1 MKAYG
6 YQKNNDN
13 LLELE
18 EVSFECD
25 IEEIDEIINFFQY
38 VKEEHSKVRL
48 EKGFCYSH
56 LRDWKASRSNES
68 TDIIVVTN
76 FNKSKFLII

>member
-25 IEEIDEIINFFQY
+25 IKEIDEIIKFFQY
-38 VKEEHSKVRL
+38 VKKEHSKTRL
-48 EKGFCYSH
+48 EAEFYHSH
-56 LRDWKASRSNES
+56 LRDWKESWTNES
-68 TDIIVVTN
+68 SDIIVVTN
-76 FNKSKFLII
+76 FSSSFK

>member
-6 YQKNNDN
+6 YQKNNDD
-13 LLELE
+13 LLKLE

-25 IEEIDEIINFFQY
+25 IEEIDEIIKFFQY

-48 EKGFCYSH
+48 ETEFCHSH
-56 LRDWKASRSNES
+56 LRDWKESWSNES

-76 FNKSKFLII
+76 FNSSNID

>member
-6 YQKNNDN
+6 YQENSNN

-25 IEEIDEIINFFQY
+25 IEELDEIIKFFQY

-48 EKGFCYSH
+48 ETELCHSH
-56 LRDWKASRSNES
+56 LRDWKDGWKKDL

-76 FNKSKFLII
+76 FSSNNID